1 MVEKI
6 SKSNVADPLSLFFEI
21 QMTAFQMHNMW
32 LSLLLGDSSRS
43 NFIGEYRKVLENCQS
58 RAVQR
63 NKRSYDQL
71 DFSPTLYLDAFNAIF
86 KSHEPQ
92 KK

>member
-6 SKSNVADPLSLFFEI
+6 AKSNVTDPLSLFFEI
-21 QMTAFQMHNMW
+21 QMTAFRMNNIW

-43 NFIGEYRKVLENCQS
+43 NFIGEYKKVLENCQS
-58 RAVQR
+58 RTVQK

-71 DFSPTLYLDAFNAIF
+71 DFAPTLYLDAFNAIF
-86 KSHEPQ
+86 KSYAPQ